1 MKLRDISE
9 ATEAPD
15 GLQLIT
21 AKWTS
26 MPYVGWIEITL
37 KLASPGDSVK
47 ELAIHVLVLKDQRVS
62 KPIIGTM

>member
-1 MKLRDISE
+1 
-9 ATEAPD
+9 
-15 GLQLIT
+15 
-21 AKWTS
+21 
-26 MPYVGWIEITL
+26 MPYVRLIEITL